1 MDAPAPDPAIFSHI
15 RVVMGMI
22 ISLSLARLLS
32 GVALFIQHPGKTK
45 VYWIHLGWV
54 LFLFVFL
61 VDFWWW
67 EYHLHALPVI
77 DVTVYLFVI
86 LYACVFFFLSVLLFP
101 TSLEDYSGYEHY
113 FMSRRAWFFGFL
125 ALAFLVDLIDT
136 AVKGKAYF
144 ESFGIEYPLRNA
156 AYIALCIVAALTP
169 NRRFHAVFLV
179 GGLLYQLAW
188 MYRAFDLLD

>member
-1 MDAPAPDPAIFSHI
+1 M
-15 RVVMGMI
+15 
-22 ISLSLARLLS
+22 
-32 GVALFIQHPGKTK
+32 
-45 VYWIHLGWV
+45 
-54 LFLFVFL
+54 
-61 VDFWWW
+61 
-67 EYHLHALPVI
+67 I

-86 LYACVFFFLSVLLFP
+86 LYACVFFFLCVLLFP

-144 ESFGIEYPLRNA
+144 ESFGIEYPLRNT
-156 AYIALCIVAALTP
+156 AYIALCVVAALTP
-169 NRRFHAVFLV
+169 SRRFHAAFLV
-179 GGLLYQLAW
+179 GALLYQLAW